1 MIIKAKPL
9 SPFLFKCAGV
19 ILNRLIKKR
28 FNKMVIRD
36 IKISPN
42 HSYLLMC
49 NHFSFWDGF
58 LAYYLCNKLL
68 WAPNQV
74 NRIYIMS
81 LKKQM
86 EMNKWLK
93 YFGSFSVDPGKRTVK
108 ESFDYASEVLSKPG
122 NLLLFYPQGKL
133 ESQSV
138 RHIQFQEGLKEI
150 IPNITGDCQIIWSS
164 NLIEYFESTK
174 PSVYFNLLDCGTNHN
189 FNFEQLKQEVNTHH
203 KKSLQ
208 KNLRFTKEQD

>member
-1 MIIKAKPL
+1 
-9 SPFLFKCAGV
+9 
-19 ILNRLIKKR
+19 
-28 FNKMVIRD
+28 
-36 IKISPN
+36 
-42 HSYLLMC
+42 
-49 NHFSFWDGF
+49 
-58 LAYYLCNKLL
+58 
-68 WAPNQV
+68 
-74 NRIYIMS
+74 
-81 LKKQM
+81 
-86 EMNKWLK
+86 MNKWLK

-150 IPNITGDCQIIWSS
+150 IPNIAGDCQIIWSS